1 VGATLAPDPE
11 NRWGRGTRVLEQ
23 LESRE
28 PPAGAE
34 GRRVPLYHNELPPGG
49 RGEQALAI
57 VAVRHLQRVVVDPGR
72 VLSKAVVAKHD
83 PTRAGW
89 TQARPGPLAAV
100 PHHAINEQRRGE
112 RVGVGGPGGQRD
124 IGGDKRIGMGHGT
137 RVDEHRYTGLPEG

>member
-1 VGATLAPDPE
+1 ARQVADVLRPVPLERVRMVHRRGRPQVRPRRRVRVGATLAPDPE

-89 TQARPGPLAAV
+89 TQARPGP
-100 PHHAINEQRRGE
+100 
-112 RVGVGGPGGQRD
+112 
-124 IGGDKRIGMGHGT
+124 
-137 RVDEHRYTGLPEG
+137 